1 MRWLVVVPFE
11 RPEHIGVDLATELR
25 ERGHEVS
32 LFAYR
37 RDNILDKNRVDEIEA
52 VLHERFGELG

>member
-37 RDNILDKNRVDEIEA
+37 RDNILDKNRDEIEA